1 MGTVTVINTTPYKLQ
16 PVPEVGKEYHIFDDG
31 KIKPCRHYKIIIS
44 KLIPFAEASE
54 ELLGFW
60 KQEVEECDWLYAEET
75 DYFVE
80 TEFKGELMH
89 FVRTVDGGWF
99 SMGFWGSRLDM
110 DGSLYEKMKEYYNV
124 ED

>member
-16 PVPEVGKEYHIFDDG
+16 PIPEVGKEYHIFDDG

-54 ELLGFW
+54 ELLEFW
-60 KQEVEECDWLYAEET
+60 KQEVKECDWLYAEET

-110 DGSLYEKMKEYYNV
+110 DGSLYKQMLEYYGK
-124 ED
+124 E

>member
-1 MGTVTVINTTPYKLQ
+1 MASVILLNLKPYEEQ

-44 KLIPFAEASE
+44 KLIPFVEASE
-54 ELLGFW
+54 ELLEFW

-99 SMGFWGSRLDM
+99 SMGYWGSRLDM
-110 DGSLYEKMKEYYNV
+110 DGSLYKQMLEYYGK
-124 ED
+124 E